1 MMQQKPSKLFAA
13 IAAGAFAIALTGAP
27 AFAQNAGQPGKD
39 ATKHVEKDKKKEKHD
54 GKDAK
59 HDIKAVK
66 VGEAAPT
73 FTLQDTDGKTVSFDS
88 HAGKIVVLE
97 WFNPTCPFVVKQHQ
111 VNKTITDMAK
121 TYSAKGVVFYG
132 VNSGSAGSDGS
143 GAEVNGKAKKDWGID
158 FPILLDESGATGK
171 AYGAK
176 NTPLMVVI
184 GADGKVAYW
193 GAIDD
198 DSSAKTPGKTNY
210 VAKALDELLA
220 GKPVTTKETKPYGCS
235 VKY

>member
-1 MMQQKPSKLFAA
+1 MNQMQKPSKLFAA
-13 IAAGAFAIALTGAP
+13 IAAGAFAVALAGAP

-39 ATKHVEKDKKKEKHD
+39 NVKHVEKEQKKEKQD
-54 GKDAK
+54 GKA
-59 HDIKAVK
+59 HAKAVK

-73 FTLQDTDGKTVSFDS
+73 FTLTDTEGKTYSLDS

-97 WFNPTCPFVVKQHQ
+97 WFNPTCPFIVKQHQ

-121 TYSAKGVVFYG
+121 TYSAKGVVFYAI
-132 VNSGSAGSDGS
+132 NSGAAGQDGS
-143 GAEVNGKAKKDWGID
+143 GVEINAKAKKDWGLEY
-158 FPILLDESGATGK
+158 PILLDESGATGK

-184 GADGKVAYW
+184 GTDGKVAYW

-220 GKPVTTKETKPYGCS
+220 GKPVTTKESKPYGCA

>member
-1 MMQQKPSKLFAA
+1 MEPMHEVKKPSKLFVV
-13 IAAGAFAIALTGAP
+13 IAVGAVVVAMAGTSAW
-27 AFAQNAGQPGKD
+27 AQNAGQPGKD
-39 ATKHVEKDKKKEKHD
+39 NAKHVDQEHKHEGNAH
-54 GKDAK
+54 GKAAK
-59 HDIKAVK
+59 PGDV
-66 VGEAAPT
+66 APT
-73 FTLQDTDGKTVSFDS
+73 FTLTDTEGKTYSLDS

-111 VNKTITDMAK
+111 VTKTINDLAR

-132 VNSGSAGSDGS
+132 INSGAPGNDGS
-143 GAEVNGKAKKDWGID
+143 GVEINAKARKDWGIE
-158 FPILLDESGATGK
+158 FPILLDESGDTGK

-184 GADGKVAYW
+184 GTDGKIAYW

-210 VAKALDELLA
+210 VAKALDEILA
-220 GKPVTTKETKPYGCS
+220 GKPVTTKETRPYGCS